1 MTAYLAEMVGTAIII
16 LFGGGVVAGSVLNK
30 SKSQNS
36 GWIVIT
42 VAWAIGVTLGIYAS
56 AQYSGAHLNPA
67 VTLALASSGKF
78 SWALV
83 PGYILSQFIGAMIGA
98 GLVWLAYIAHFDHTE
113 DQGAKL
119 AVFSTGPAI
128 KHTGANFATEF
139 IATFILLFVIMALG
153 ATKYADG
160 FGPVATGLLIL
171 GLGLSFGGPTG
182 YALNPA
188 RDLGPRIMHAIL
200 PIKNKGTSD
209 WSYAWIP
216 VVAPICGAV
225 SGVFVYTSIFG

>member
-1 MTAYLAEMVGTAIII
+1 MTAYLAELVGTAIIL
-16 LFGGGVVAGSVLNK
+16 LFGGGVVAGCVLNK

-67 VTLALASSGKF
+67 VTLALAFSGQF
-78 SWALV
+78 DWALV
-83 PGYILSQFIGAMIGA
+83 PGYIISQFAGAMIGA
-98 GLVWLAYIAHFDHTE
+98 GLVYLSYVAHFDHTE

-128 KHTGANFATEF
+128 KHTAANFATEF
-139 IATFILLFVIMALG
+139 IATFILLFGISALG
-153 ATKYADG
+153 AAKYAEG
-160 FGPVATGLLIL
+160 LGPIAVGLLIL

-200 PIKNKGTSD
+200 PIKDKGHSD
-209 WSYAWIP
+209 WGYAWIP
-216 VVAPICGAV
+216 VVAPILGAI